1 MVTTV
6 VAAMGRH
13 VVAVDPMKEHLS
25 YLHRALE
32 LLGNEGNV
40 RLLNNAVRYLT
51 LFLMG
56 GRSIPVE
63 TSTTRSHLSA
73 CARTFLLCM
82 AKIMQI
88 I

>member
-56 GRSIPVE
+56 G
-63 TSTTRSHLSA
+63 
-73 CARTFLLCM
+73 
-82 AKIMQI
+82 QI
-88 I
+88 YSCGNKHNTVASVSLRAYVLVVHG